1 MAACLARFASVCIVL
16 GVASLGVTSL
26 AFAHTAAIGTTPKSG
41 SVLERSPP
49 SIEITFKAPVR
60 MTAVIVQQDGKPDR
74 KLASSPPAAAATIK
88 IENPQLEPGL
98 NHVRWT
104 ALSQDGHV
112 VKGVIE
118 LTIKPAP

>member
-1 MAACLARFASVCIVL
+1 MVGVITRFAAVGVL
-16 GVASLGVTSL
+16 FGLTSL
-26 AFAHTAAIGTTPKSG
+26 ALAHTAATGTTPKSG
-41 SVLERSPP
+41 AILEQSPP

-74 KLASSPPAAAATIK
+74 KLESTPAAAAATIK
-88 IENPQLEPGL
+88 IDNPKLEPGL

-112 VKGVIE
+112 VKGVID
-118 LTIKPAP
+118 LTIKPAAPK

>member
-1 MAACLARFASVCIVL
+1 MTAFLARFASVAIML
-16 GVASLGVTSL
+16 GLTSL
-26 AFAHTAAIGTTPKSG
+26 ASAHTAATGTTPKSG
-41 SVLERSPP
+41 SLLERSPP

-74 KLASSPPAAAATIK
+74 KLDSSPAAAATTIK
-88 IENPQLEPGL
+88 IDNPKLEAGL

-112 VKGVIE
+112 VKGVID
-118 LTIKPAP
+118 LTVKPIP